1 MKKRIFQALAVCCIP
16 LFCLYF
22 GDRKVEQPL
31 PQGKSSTETIAITQA
46 AAAAPAA
53 ETTPVKEYRYI
64 KGCPLSKELQQG
76 IFDICERYNVSFEF
90 VMAVIEKESKFDV
103 SAVSDDGLSVGLM
116 QVQEKWH
123 SELMEELGVSDLYN
137 PLENVEVGVAI
148 LASYFAK
155 CDDDY
160 FVLMKY
166 NGGARYAYKMLKAGK
181 VSDYAL
187 EITETAIM
195 YELQNGI

>member
-1 MKKRIFQALAVCCIP
+1 MKKRILQALAVCCIP

-22 GDRKVEQPL
+22 GNRKVEQPL
-31 PQGKSSTETIAITQA
+31 PQEKSS
-46 AAAAPAA
+46 A
-53 ETTPVKEYRYI
+53 ETTPEKQYRYI
-64 KGCPLSKELQQG
+64 QGCPLSKELQQG

-103 SAVSDDGLSVGLM
+103 NATADGCDSVGLM

-123 SELMEELGVSDLYN
+123 RELMEELGVSDLYN

-148 LASYFAK
+148 LASYFAE
-155 CDDDY
+155 CEDVY

-166 NGGARYAYKMLKAGK
+166 NGGAVYAYEMLEAGK

-195 YELQNGI
+195 YERQNGI